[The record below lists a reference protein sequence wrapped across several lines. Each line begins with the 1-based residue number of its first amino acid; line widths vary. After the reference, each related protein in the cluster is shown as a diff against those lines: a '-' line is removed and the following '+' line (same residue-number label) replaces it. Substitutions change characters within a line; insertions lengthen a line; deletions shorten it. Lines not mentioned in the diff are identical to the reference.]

1 MWLDEARIWTHS
13 PIAQSNEERMRV
25 YTTSTCILLLIK
37 IKEQQPFRSLSIFQH
52 VTPTHM
58 NKTYI
63 TIIKLLFLTVLSNVH
78 NLLHP
83 NSLIYNKI
91 HPQTLWKPSLDS
103 LIHIQKTDHW
113 NSDDST
119 NTRINNNHNN
129 QAEERAPPTEKAFQG
144 RAHFKTDIKETNNI
158 QIKTDIHR
166 NLYKLRGQLAV

>member
-1 MWLDEARIWTHS
+1 MWLDEARIWTYS
-13 PIAQSNEERMRV
+13 PITQSNEERMRV

-58 NKTYI
+58 HKSCI
-63 TIIKLLFLTVLSNVH
+63 MIINLLFLTVLSNVY

-83 NSLIYNKI
+83 NSLIYNKV

-129 QAEERAPPTEKAFQG
+129 RAEERAPPTEKAFQG
-144 RAHFKTDIKETNNI
+144 RVHLKTDIKETNNI
-158 QIKTDIHR
+158 QKKQT
-166 NLYKLRGQLAV
+166 

>member
-52 VTPTHM
+52 VTPHT
-58 NKTYI
+58 
-63 TIIKLLFLTVLSNVH
+63 LTFHFSNIY

-83 NSLIYNKI
+83 NSLIYNKV
-91 HPQTLWKPSLDS
+91 HPQTLWNPSLDS
-103 LIHIQKTDHW
+103 LIHNKKKDNW

-119 NTRINNNHNN
+119 NTCINNNHNN
-129 QAEERAPPTEKAFQG
+129 RAEERAPPTEKAFQG
-144 RAHFKTDIKETNNI
+144 RVHLKKDIKETNNI
-158 QIKTDIHR
+158 QKKQT
-166 NLYKLRGQLAV
+166 